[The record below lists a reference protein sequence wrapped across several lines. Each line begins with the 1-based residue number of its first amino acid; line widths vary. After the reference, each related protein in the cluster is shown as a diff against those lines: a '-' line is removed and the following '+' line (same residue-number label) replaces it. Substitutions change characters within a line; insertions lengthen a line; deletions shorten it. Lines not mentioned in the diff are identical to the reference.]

1 LRERRARSLIRTD
14 GAMKLAQT
22 GDPTLLLALRAD
34 LASHAGCVVTAV
46 GHDTLEATILGSYDA
61 AMEMV
66 ARLRVR
72 AWEATQRAHGIDVC
86 VQLA

>member
-1 LRERRARSLIRTD
+1 
-14 GAMKLAQT
+14 MKLT
-22 GDPTLLLALRAD
+22 TTRDPTLLLALRAE

-46 GHDTLEATILGSYDA
+46 GTDTLEATILGSYDA
-61 AMEMV
+61 AMEIG
-66 ARLRVR
+66 AQLRVR